1 MAWLKRHL
9 TPERVRFI
17 QFCVV
22 GASGVAV
29 NLAVFAVF
37 RYWLL
42 DGLVSDDDRA
52 FMAANFAGF
61 LVSVLTNFL
70 LNDFWTWGD
79 RKKTGHAHFWRRL
92 VKFYIVSSLAGG
104 VQLVVAATARSSL
117 GMMDELAVL
126 VGIGAATV
134 INYGVNNVWT
144 FREKKA

>member
-1 MAWLKRHL
+1 MAWLKQQL
-9 TPERVRFI
+9 TPERIRFI

-42 DGLVSDDDRA
+42 DGVMTHDDRA
-52 FMAANFAGF
+52 FMAANLAGF
-61 LVSVLTNFL
+61 TVSVLTNFL

-79 RKKTGHAHFWRRL
+79 RKKAGKAHFWRRL
-92 VKFYIVSSLAGG
+92 VTFYIVSSLAGG
-104 VQLVVAATARSSL
+104 VQLAVAATARSSL

-126 VGIGAATV
+126 VGIGAATI
-134 INYGVNNVWT
+134 INYVVNNVWT
-144 FREKKA
+144 FREKKT